1 MLDATD
7 LRHLIQAKLAEG
19 RLPWDRFERV
29 WGGTGLGQV
38 CAACDETISKTQVG
52 IESLRAS
59 ETSLFFHLRC
69 FAAWE
74 SVRLLERT
82 E

>member
-1 MLDATD
+1 
-7 LRHLIQAKLAEG
+7 
-19 RLPWDRFERV
+19 V

-38 CAACDETISKTQVG
+38 CAACDETISNTQVG